1 MKIKTDFITNSSS
14 SSFIVA
20 FKCKVKG
27 FSDVQFNI
35 FREDKANQV
44 LQDALNQKPKKI
56 KASSKL
62 LIDYIID
69 QMRRGYIGYD
79 LNYSKTMDEFCKRED
94 ISSKQLYDNHAWLQ
108 SFGNEYHNLETRI
121 ATKEAVEFVK
131 QNEGS
136 YLYIFNYGD
145 EDGTFMG
152 EMEHGGTFKNLPHI
166 TISKH

>member
-1 MKIKTDFITNSSS
+1 MKIKTDFVTNSSS

-20 FKCKVKG
+20 FKCKVKD
-27 FSDVQFNI
+27 FSDVQYNI
-35 FREDKANQV
+35 FGEEKANQV
-44 LQDALNQKPKKI
+44 LRDALNQKPKKI
-56 KASSKL
+56 KASSKS

-69 QMRRGYIGYD
+69 QMRRGYIGVG
-79 LNYSKTMDEFCKRED
+79 YSKTMNEFCKREN
-94 ISSKQLYDNHAWLQ
+94 IHNNELYKNRSWMQ
-108 SFGNEYHNLETRI
+108 SFENEYHILETKI
-121 ATKEAVEFVK
+121 ATEEAIKFVK

>member
-20 FKCKVKG
+20 FKCKVKD

-56 KASSKL
+56 KAPNKS
-62 LIDYIID
+62 IIKFIIEE
-69 QMRRGYIGYD
+69 MRKGYIGVG
-79 LNYSKTMDEFCKRED
+79 YSESMDEFCKRED
-94 ISSKQLYDNHAWLQ
+94 ITNRELYKNRAWMQ
-108 SFGNEYHNLETRI
+108 SFTNEYHNKETKI
-121 ATKEAVEFVK
+121 ATEKAIEFIK

-136 YLYIFNYGD
+136 YLYIFHYGD

-166 TISKH
+166 VISKH